1 MPLLVVCCVALPAL
15 ELWVLWQVAGLIGWP
30 LALVALL
37 AISATGVVALRARG
51 VVALRRLRTAL
62 RQNRV
67 PGGALVDQ
75 ALDEAGAL
83 ALAVPG
89 FVTAAFGAV
98 LMAPPSRAVAVRLA
112 EWGLRRRADAGRAPQ
127 VHTPRRA
134 RGTVSAPVPATVPD
148 GFPGDDALLDAFVG
162 GTDETATVDEA
173 VTVDVA
179 VDAAAGAVDVLD
191 PPDVPASVTAVV
203 ESAVYA
209 ELASD
214 PVADGD
220 AADAWATFG
229 TDRQWESE
237 PRRRGRRRRRGRDR
251 TDDGGG
257 DE

>member
-1 MPLLVVCCVALPAL
+1 MLPLLVVCCVALPAL

-37 AISATGVVALRARG
+37 ASSAVGVVALRARG
-51 VVALRRLRTAL
+51 VVSLRRLRTAL

-67 PGGALVDQ
+67 PGAALVDE

-89 FVTAAFGAV
+89 FVTAAVGAV
-98 LMAPPSRAVAVRLA
+98 LMVPPSRAVAVRLT
-112 EWGLRRRADAGRAPQ
+112 EWGLRRRADAGRAPRVRAPRQ
-127 VHTPRRA
+127 V
-134 RGTVSAPVPATVPD
+134 RGAVPAPVPATAPD
-148 GFPGDDALLDAFVG
+148 GLPGDEALLDVFVG
-162 GTDETATVDEA
+162 GTDGAASVDTDGA
-173 VTVDVA
+173 LM
-179 VDAAAGAVDVLD
+179 VDAPDAPDA
-191 PPDVPASVTAVV
+191 PDVPASVTAVV

-220 AADAWATFG
+220 ATDAWATFG

-237 PRRRGRRRRRGRDR
+237 PRRRGRRRRRGQDG
-251 TDDGGG
+251 TDDGSG
-257 DE
+257 DV